1 MSEKNDYI
9 LYAEK
14 ELELNGLINT
24 DVGKQML
31 QLLKTSWEFGQ
42 GNQLMPITVVDML
55 DRLNKKLPLLPLEE
69 DGMALVHY
77 ENGPD
82 RMHHSRYYPVYQ
94 TEDGKYYDDRAVGFI
109 RDDGSIAYFYGN
121 SEYNSIKEIQFPY
134 YPKPQYVYISEMNLN
149 EQLDK
154 TMDS

>member
-1 MSEKNDYI
+1 
-9 LYAEK
+9 
-14 ELELNGLINT
+14 
-24 DVGKQML
+24 
-31 QLLKTSWEFGQ
+31 
-42 GNQLMPITVVDML
+42 MPITVVDML

-94 TEDGKYYDDRAVGFI
+94 TEDGKYYDDQAVGFI
-109 RDDGSIAYFYGN
+109 RDDGSIVYFYGN